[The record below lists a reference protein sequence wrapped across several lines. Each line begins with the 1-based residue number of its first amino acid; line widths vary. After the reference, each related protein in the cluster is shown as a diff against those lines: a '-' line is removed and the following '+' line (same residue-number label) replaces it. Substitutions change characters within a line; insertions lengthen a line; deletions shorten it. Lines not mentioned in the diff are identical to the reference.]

1 MVMQRMA
8 VVRFMVCSACVL
20 LFGINTALAAVRA
33 EADRKTVD
41 LNESFMLEVIVD
53 SNTNLEPNLTELET
67 DFYVGQISQ
76 LSNTSIYNGEIKRSR
91 TWTIALM
98 PKRTG
103 LLTIPPIAI
112 GAEKSAAVSINVRE
126 PTNEPPGEADVFVTS
141 EIDQPETF
149 VQAQILYRIKVYR
162 AVSTRQPSLSQ
173 PTITGAEVLVELVG
187 DEKSYD
193 AVLNGKAYNVVE
205 RVIAIFPQES
215 GEISISPARFE
226 ARVLRNGR
234 ITGRKVFASDS
245 HTVTVL
251 PIPAPPDD
259 YPNAVWLPA
268 LDVKLSEEWS
278 REPDRIDAGE
288 PVTRR
293 VTVNALG
300 QIETQIPA
308 IELPEVDGLNVYAD
322 KPDLS
327 RGIEDGGI
335 RGIRKDQ
342 YAMIGVKGGDIVLPE
357 LEVPW
362 WDLGASRWRV
372 AKLPARTIRVKAPA
386 QPVVNAPVSTAAVSN
401 TPMPQA
407 PVAAPYAQLL
417 PNTFWQRATQLL
429 AALWLLTIL
438 AWWWSSRSGQRRPR
452 EPQPP
457 PLYKQQARLL
467 KAARKAALASDEQG
481 VRAAM
486 LKWGRIQFPDNAP
499 RSIGVLSERVSSPL
513 ADELRKLSGASYG
526 PGERAWDG
534 EALAKSLRS
543 FAVVSAAAQD
553 DSQKP
558 VANAVAERVA
568 SVRIA
573 DIE

>member
-1 MVMQRMA
+1 MA
-8 VVRFMVCSACVL
+8 VFRLIVCGVCVL

-33 EADRKTVD
+33 ETDRKTVD

-53 SNTNLEPNLTELET
+53 SNTNQEPNLTALET

-76 LSNTSIYNGEIKRSR
+76 LSNTSIFNGEIKRSR

-103 LLTIPPIAI
+103 LLEIPPIAI
-112 GAEKSAAVSINVRE
+112 GSEQSAAVSINVRE
-126 PTNEPPGEADVFVTS
+126 AANEPPGEADVFVTS
-141 EIDQPETF
+141 EIDQSETF

-162 AVSTRQPSLSQ
+162 AVSTRQPSLNQ
-173 PTITGAEVLVELVG
+173 PTISGVEVLVELVG
-187 DEKSYD
+187 DEKTYE
-193 AVLNGKAYNVVE
+193 AILNGKAYNVVE

-251 PIPAPPDD
+251 PIPVPPAD

-268 LDVKLSEEWS
+268 LDVQLSEEWS
-278 REPDRIDAGE
+278 REPERIDAGE

-293 VTVNALG
+293 VTVSALG

-308 IELPEVDGLNVYAD
+308 VDLPEVEGLNVYAD

-327 RGIEDGGI
+327 RGVEDGGI

-342 YAMIGVKGGDIVLPE
+342 YAMIGVQGGDIVLPE

-362 WDLGASRWRV
+362 WDLDESRWRV
-372 AKLPARTIRVKAPA
+372 AKLPARTIQVRAPE
-386 QPVVNAPVSTAAVSN
+386 QPVVNTPVSEVE
-401 TPMPQA
+401 MPQA
-407 PVAAPYAQLL
+407 PLATPESQLL
-417 PNTFWQRATQLL
+417 PNTIWQRATQLF
-429 AALWLLTIL
+429 AALWLLTVL
-438 AWWWSSRSGQRRPR
+438 AWWWSARSGKRRPR
-452 EPQPP
+452 KPEPP
-457 PLYKQQARLL
+457 PIYKQQAKWL
-467 KAARKAALASDEQG
+467 KVARKAALAGDDHG
-481 VRAAM
+481 VRSAM
-486 LKWGRIQFPDNAP
+486 LEWGRLQWPDNAP
-499 RSIGVLSERVSSPL
+499 RSIGVLSEHVSSPL

-526 PGERAWDG
+526 PGGAWDG
-534 EALAKSLRS
+534 EALARSLRS
-543 FAVVSAAAQD
+543 FAVVSAAAQSGNKD
-553 DSQKP
+553 P
-558 VANAVAERVA
+558 LPTLLPNA
-568 SVRIA
+568 
-573 DIE
+573 

>member
-1 MVMQRMA
+1 MVTQRMA
-8 VVRFMVCSACVL
+8 VFRFIAFGVCVL
-20 LFGINTALAAVRA
+20 LFGISTALAAVRA

-41 LNESFMLEVIVD
+41 LNESFMLEVVVD
-53 SNTNLEPNLTELET
+53 SNTNLEPNLTALET

-112 GAEKSAAVSINVRE
+112 GPEQSEAVSINVRE
-126 PTNEPPGEADVFVTS
+126 PANEPPGEADVFVTS

-162 AVSTRQPSLSQ
+162 AVSTRQPSLRE
-173 PTITGAEVLVELVG
+173 PTISGAEILVELVG
-187 DEKSYD
+187 DEKTYE

-234 ITGRKVFASDS
+234 ITGRKVFASNS

-251 PIPAPPDD
+251 PIPAPPVD

-268 LDVKLSEEWS
+268 LDVQLIEEWS

-308 IELPEVDGLNVYAD
+308 IDLPEVDGLNVYAD

-327 RGIEDGGI
+327 RSVEDGGI

-342 YAMIGVKGGDIVLPE
+342 YAMIGVQGGDIVLPE

-362 WDLGASRWRV
+362 WDLDESRWRV
-372 AKLPARTIRVKAPA
+372 AKLPARTIRVKAPE
-386 QPVVNAPVSTAAVSN
+386 QPVVNAPVSEV
-401 TPMPQA
+401 PMPQA
-407 PVAAPYAQLL
+407 PTATPDEQLL
-417 PNTFWQRATQLL
+417 PNTIWQRATQLL
-429 AALWLLTIL
+429 AALWLLTVL

-452 EPQPP
+452 EPEPP
-457 PLYKQQARLL
+457 PIYKQQAKWL
-467 KAARKAALASDEQG
+467 KAARKAALAGDDQG
-481 VRAAM
+481 VRSAM
-486 LKWGRIQFPDNAP
+486 LEWGRLQWPDNAP

-526 PGERAWDG
+526 PGGHAWDG

-543 FAVVSAAAQD
+543 FAVVSAAAQAD
-553 DSQKP
+553 PKDP
-558 VANAVAERVA
+558 LPTLLPNA
-568 SVRIA
+568 
-573 DIE
+573 

>member
-1 MVMQRMA
+1 MVVQRMA
-8 VVRFMVCSACVL
+8 VFRLLACGVCVL

-53 SNTNLEPNLTELET
+53 SNTNLEPNLTALET

-76 LSNTSIYNGEIKRSR
+76 LSNTSIFNGEIKRSR

-103 LLTIPPIAI
+103 LLIILPIAI
-112 GAEKSAAVSINVRE
+112 GPEQSEAVSINVRE
-126 PTNEPPGEADVFVTS
+126 PANEPPGEADVFVTS

-162 AVSTRQPSLSQ
+162 AVSTRQPSLRE
-173 PTITGAEVLVELVG
+173 PTISGAEVLVELVG
-187 DEKSYD
+187 DEKTYE
-193 AVLNGKAYNVVE
+193 AILNGKAYNVVE

-234 ITGRKVFASDS
+234 ITGRKVFASDA

-251 PIPAPPDD
+251 PIPAPPAD

-268 LDVKLSEEWS
+268 LNVQLSEEWS
-278 REPDRIDAGE
+278 REPERIDAGE

-293 VTVNALG
+293 VTVSALG

-308 IELPEVDGLNVYAD
+308 VDLPEVDGLNVYAD
-322 KPDLS
+322 KPELS
-327 RGIEDGGI
+327 RGVEDGGI
-335 RGIRKDQ
+335 RGVRKDQ
-342 YAMIGVKGGDIVLPE
+342 YAMIGVQGGAIVLPE
-357 LEVPW
+357 LELPW
-362 WDLGASRWRV
+362 WDLDESRWRV
-372 AKLPARTIRVKAPA
+372 ARLPARTIQVKAPE
-386 QPVVNAPVSTAAVSN
+386 QPVINTPVSEV
-401 TPMPQA
+401 PIQQA
-407 PVAAPYAQLL
+407 PTATPDAPLL
-417 PNTFWQRATQLL
+417 PNTVWQRATQLL
-429 AALWLLTIL
+429 AALWLLTVL
-438 AWWWSSRSGQRRPR
+438 AWWWSVRSGRRRPR
-452 EPQPP
+452 EPEPP
-457 PLYKQQARLL
+457 PIYKQQARWL
-467 KAARKAALASDEQG
+467 KAARKAALAGDDHG
-481 VRAAM
+481 VRSAM
-486 LKWGRIQFPDNAP
+486 LEWGRLQWPDNAP

-526 PGERAWDG
+526 PGGRDWDG

-543 FAVVSAAAQD
+543 FAVVSAAVPDAV
-553 DSQKP
+553 KNP
-558 VANAVAERVA
+558 LPTLLPNA
-568 SVRIA
+568 
-573 DIE
+573 

>member
-1 MVMQRMA
+1 MQRMA
-8 VVRFMVCSACVL
+8 VFRLIVCGACVL
-20 LFGINTALAAVRA
+20 LFGINTALAAVRV
-33 EADRKTVD
+33 ETDRKTVD

-53 SNTNLEPNLTELET
+53 SNTNQEPNLTALET

-76 LSNTSIYNGEIKRSR
+76 LSNTSIFNGEIKRSR

-103 LLTIPPIAI
+103 LLEIPPIAI
-112 GAEKSAAVSINVRE
+112 GSEQSAAVSINVRE
-126 PTNEPPGEADVFVTS
+126 PANEPPGEADVFVTS
-141 EIDQPETF
+141 EIDQSETF

-162 AVSTRQPSLSQ
+162 AVSTRQPSLRE
-173 PTITGAEVLVELVG
+173 PTISGVEVLVELVG
-187 DEKSYD
+187 DEKTYE
-193 AVLNGKAYNVVE
+193 AILNGKAYNVVE

-251 PIPAPPDD
+251 PIPAPPAD

-268 LDVKLSEEWS
+268 LDVELSEEWS
-278 REPDRIDAGE
+278 REPERIDAGE

-293 VTVNALG
+293 VTVSALG

-308 IELPEVDGLNVYAD
+308 IDLPEVEGLNVYAD
-322 KPDLS
+322 KPELS
-327 RGIEDGGI
+327 RGVEDGGI

-342 YAMIGVKGGDIVLPE
+342 YAMIGVQGGAIVLPE

-362 WDLGASRWRV
+362 WDLDESRWRV
-372 AKLPARTIRVKAPA
+372 AKLPARTIQVRAPP
-386 QPVVNAPVSTAAVSN
+386 QPVVNAPVSEAAMPRAPTA
-401 TPMPQA
+401 TPE
-407 PVAAPYAQLL
+407 AQLL
-417 PNTFWQRATQLL
+417 PNTLWQRATQLL
-429 AALWLLTIL
+429 AALWLLTLL
-438 AWWWSSRSGQRRPR
+438 AWWWSSRSGRRRPR
-452 EPQPP
+452 EPEPP
-457 PLYKQQARLL
+457 PIYKQQARWL
-467 KAARKAALASDEQG
+467 KAARKAALAGDDHG
-481 VRAAM
+481 VRSAM
-486 LKWGRIQFPDNAP
+486 LEWGRLQWPDNAP

-526 PGERAWDG
+526 PGSRAWDG

-543 FAVVSAAAQD
+543 FAVVSDAVPDAT
-553 DSQKP
+553 KNP
-558 VANAVAERVA
+558 LPTLLPNA
-568 SVRIA
+568 
-573 DIE
+573 

>member
-1 MVMQRMA
+1 MVMQRMSFFRVIA
-8 VVRFMVCSACVL
+8 CGACVL
-20 LFGINTALAAVRA
+20 LLGISTALAAVRA

-53 SNTNLEPNLTELET
+53 SNTNLEPDLTALAT

-76 LSNTSIYNGEIKRSR
+76 LSNTSIFNGEIKRSR

-112 GAEKSAAVSINVRE
+112 GLEQSEPVSINVRE
-126 PTNEPPGEADVFVTS
+126 PANEPPGEADVFVTS

-162 AVSTRQPSLSQ
+162 AVSTRQPSLRE
-173 PTITGAEVLVELVG
+173 PTISGAEVLVELVG
-187 DEKSYD
+187 DEKTYE
-193 AVLNGKAYNVVE
+193 AILNGKAYNVVE

-226 ARVLRNGR
+226 ARVLQNGR

-245 HTVTVL
+245 HTVNVL
-251 PIPAPPDD
+251 PIPAPPAD

-268 LDVKLSEEWS
+268 LDVQLSEEWS
-278 REPDRIDAGE
+278 REPERIDAGE

-293 VTVNALG
+293 VTVSALG

-308 IELPEVDGLNVYAD
+308 IELPEVEGLNVYAD
-322 KPDLS
+322 KPDFS
-327 RGIEDGGI
+327 RGVEDSGI

-342 YAMIGVKGGDIVLPE
+342 YAMIGVQGGDIVLPE

-362 WDLGASRWRV
+362 WDLDESRWRV
-372 AKLPARTIRVKAPA
+372 AKLPGRTIQVRAPV
-386 QPVVNAPVSTAAVSN
+386 QPVVNMPVSEV
-401 TPMPQA
+401 PIQQA
-407 PVAAPYAQLL
+407 PIAPPASQLL
-417 PNTFWQRATQLL
+417 PNTVWQRATQLL
-429 AALWLLTIL
+429 AALWLLTVL
-438 AWWWSSRSGQRRPR
+438 AWWWSARSGKRRPR
-452 EPQPP
+452 KPEPP
-457 PLYKQQARLL
+457 PIYKQQARWL
-467 KAARKAALASDEQG
+467 KVARKAALAGDDHG
-481 VRAAM
+481 VRTAM
-486 LKWGRIQFPDNAP
+486 LEWGRIQFPDNAP

-543 FAVVSAAAQD
+543 FAVVSD
-553 DSQKP
+553 
-558 VANAVAERVA
+558 VAPDAIKNPLPTLLPNA
-568 SVRIA
+568 
-573 DIE
+573 

>member
-1 MVMQRMA
+1 MQRMA
-8 VVRFMVCSACVL
+8 VIRLIACGVCVV

-53 SNTNLEPNLTELET
+53 SNTNLEPNLTALET

-76 LSNTSIYNGEIKRSR
+76 LSNTSIFNGEIKRSR

-112 GAEKSAAVSINVRE
+112 GPEQSEVVSINVRE
-126 PTNEPPGEADVFVTS
+126 PANEPPGEADVFVTS

-162 AVSTRQPSLSQ
+162 AVSTRQPSLRE
-173 PTITGAEVLVELVG
+173 PTISGAEVLVELVG
-187 DEKSYD
+187 DEKTYE
-193 AVLNGKAYNVVE
+193 AILNGKAYNVVE

-251 PIPAPPDD
+251 PIPAPPAD

-268 LDVKLSEEWS
+268 LDVQLSEEWS

-293 VTVNALG
+293 VTVSALG

-308 IELPEVDGLNVYAD
+308 IDLPEVDGLNVYAD
-322 KPDLS
+322 KPELS
-327 RGIEDGGI
+327 RGVEDGGI

-342 YAMIGVKGGDIVLPE
+342 YAMIGVLGGDIVLPE

-362 WDLGASRWRV
+362 WDLDESRWRV
-372 AKLPARTIRVKAPA
+372 AKLPARTIQVKAPE
-386 QPVVNAPVSTAAVSN
+386 QPVVNAPVSEAP
-401 TPMPQA
+401 TPRAPIAMPDA
-407 PVAAPYAQLL
+407 PVL
-417 PNTFWQRATQLL
+417 PNTIWPRATQLL
-429 AALWLLTIL
+429 AALWLLTVL
-438 AWWWSSRSGQRRPR
+438 AWWWSSRTGKRPSR
-452 EPQPP
+452 EPEPP
-457 PLYKQQARLL
+457 PIYKQQAKWL
-467 KAARKAALASDEQG
+467 KAARKAALAGDDHG
-481 VRAAM
+481 VRSAM
-486 LKWGRIQFPDNAP
+486 LEWGRLQWPDNAP
-499 RSIGVLSERVSSPL
+499 RSIGVLSERVSSTL

-526 PGERAWDG
+526 PGGRAWDG

-543 FAVVSAAAQD
+543 FAVVSAAVPDAT
-553 DSQKP
+553 KNP
-558 VANAVAERVA
+558 LPTLLPNA
-568 SVRIA
+568 
-573 DIE
+573 